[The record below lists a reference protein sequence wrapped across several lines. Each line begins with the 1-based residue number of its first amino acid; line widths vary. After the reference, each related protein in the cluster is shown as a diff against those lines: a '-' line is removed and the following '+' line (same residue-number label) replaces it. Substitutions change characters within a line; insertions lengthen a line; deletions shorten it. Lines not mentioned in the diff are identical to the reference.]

1 MSVSYWWLENTQTKE
16 SSFLL
21 ETCHSI
27 WNSSGQQT
35 LMTDQKPSLRLNDTS
50 LSAAR
55 YNLHR
60 ELCQELVETLEIAQ
74 GQTNS
79 ESI

>member
-1 MSVSYWWLENTQTKE
+1 MSVCYLWLENTQTKE

-27 WNSSGQQT
+27 WNSSGQRT
-35 LMTDQKPSLRLNDTS
+35 LMRDQKPSLGLNDMS

-55 YNLHR
+55 YNLR
-60 ELCQELVETLEIAQ
+60 WELCQELVETLEIPQ